1 MTHDFEQQ
9 RLTPEGER
17 RREAILHEVSGR
29 LPAIARRRR
38 AKRRAAVGAL
48 AVLLLAGAAVVWM
61 IPTMPKSVPTPTP
74 TSAPQVVLIEPA
86 IEYEPLIDYAVV
98 ESSTVDPSVYVRTD
112 TESINAMVITDD
124 ELLRELAAI
133 GRPAGLIRMNG
144 QVRLTRDVV
153 DPQAVDPVQ

>member
-1 MTHDFEQQ
+1 MTHEHQQ
-9 RLTPEGER
+9 HRLSPEGER

-38 AKRRAAVGAL
+38 AKRRAAAGTL

-61 IPTMPKSVPTPTP
+61 IPTAPTPTP
-74 TSAPQVVLIEPA
+74 APTTAPQVVLIEPD
-86 IEYEPLIDYAVV
+86 IEYDPLIDYAVV
-98 ESSTVDPSVYVRTD
+98 ESSPVDPSVYVRTD

-153 DPQAVDPVQ
+153 DPQAVDPLQ